1 MLPNGL
7 TMSRRRCAP
16 YVRLRRR
23 TTRAPRDG
31 FSTSPLR
38 KPPRV
43 HAPCIGRVT
52 GAGRSPDSRVAAFAP
67 PSRENPVALRR
78 KARRLQLRGQLRDR
92 LAAMCGQISP
102 DSLLATSNRETAHLR
117 QVPSE
122 QVAAGLVNR
131 LPSDAGSL
139 LPKYPTRIVS
149 LQGDIPQQRHVV
161 VAVAALHDV
170 AAGW

>member
-1 MLPNGL
+1 
-7 TMSRRRCAP
+7 MSRRRKDAFVGL
-16 YVRLRRR
+16 VRKIS
-23 TTRAPRDG
+23 TQSPATV

-52 GAGRSPDSRVAAFAP
+52 GAGRSPGSRVAAFAP

-92 LAAMCGQISP
+92 HAATCGQISP
-102 DSLLATSNRETAHLR
+102 DSLLAASNRETAHLR

-131 LPSDAGSL
+131 LPRDGGSL
-139 LPKYPTRIVS
+139 LPKYQGRIVS
-149 LQGDIPQQRHVV
+149 LHRDIPQQRHVV

-170 AAGW
+170 AAGWKRKM